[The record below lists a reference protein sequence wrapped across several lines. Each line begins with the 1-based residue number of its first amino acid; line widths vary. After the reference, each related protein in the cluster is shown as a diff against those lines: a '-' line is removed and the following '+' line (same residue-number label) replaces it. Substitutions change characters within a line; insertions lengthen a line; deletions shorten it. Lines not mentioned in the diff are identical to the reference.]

1 MVSGVGYENIYE
13 TNQNRFELS
22 EGKTFLRETD
32 LGNGQEKLYQRVED
46 PEKIAQI
53 ETSGTKC
60 SWGAPFGQ
68 VSSSGSYYI
77 QKQKNSKGVPNGYI
91 KIISKE
97 KSRLNRKYSGSEI
110 IGAKEDWMYFCE
122 RRRER
127 AVDEI

>member
-1 MVSGVGYENIYE
+1 MVSSTGYENIYE

-22 EGKTFLRETD
+22 EGKTDLCEFD
-32 LGNGQEKLYQRVED
+32 LGNGQKKSYQRVED

-60 SWGAPFGQ
+60 SWGVPFGQ
-68 VSSSGSYYI
+68 VSSGSYYI
-77 QKQKNSKGVPNGYI
+77 QRQINPKRVPSGYI

-97 KSRLNRKYSGSEI
+97 KSRLNWKYGGSEI
-110 IGAKEDWMYFCE
+110 TGAKEDWMYFCE